1 MGPLY
6 CCSRARGCSSWAIQ
20 SFDLIGRVQLMVGLP
35 TCKCHVCPDCPGP
48 APGENIREGV
58 AVGLSLGTTWRASR
72 PHSKG
77 LGPAAGARPPPRHK
91 AWNRSDGETRLL
103 CKGTDRGKGPGDPT
117 AARIVPSAWN
127 QLDPMWDMRKLP

>member
-1 MGPLY
+1 
-6 CCSRARGCSSWAIQ
+6 
-20 SFDLIGRVQLMVGLP
+20 MVGLP